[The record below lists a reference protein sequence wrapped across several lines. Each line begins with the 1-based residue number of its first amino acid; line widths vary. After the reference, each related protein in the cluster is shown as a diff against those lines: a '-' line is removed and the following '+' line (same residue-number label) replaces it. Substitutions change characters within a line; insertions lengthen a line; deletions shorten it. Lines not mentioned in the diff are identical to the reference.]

1 MLNKLY
7 YELLPFYPLKPWW
20 PGDSAL
26 ETVVGTILT
35 QNTSWKGVLKSIERL
50 KEAGKLDL
58 NDLLET
64 PDEKLA
70 ELIRPSGYANLK
82 TRRLKN
88 LLIFIKTHYETV
100 EAMRDA
106 PKERLRE
113 ELLSV
118 NGVGRETADS
128 ILLYGLEKPSF
139 VVDAYTRRVLARHNI
154 LPEKTPYDEIQAA
167 FERELPQNVE
177 LYAHYHA
184 MFVELCKAF
193 CLKNR
198 PKCEECPLGKISP
211 QVGMH
216 GTLSA
221 KK

>member
-7 YELLPFYPLKPWW
+7 RDLLAFYPMKPWW

-26 ETVVGTILT
+26 ETAVGTILT
-35 QNTSWKGVLKSIERL
+35 QNTSWKGVLKSIENL
-50 KEAGKLDL
+50 KKAGKLELDA
-58 NDLLET
+58 LLET
-64 PDEKLA
+64 PDGELA
-70 ELIRPSGYANLK
+70 ELIRPSGFANLK

-88 LLIFIKTHYETV
+88 LLRFVKTRYGTV
-100 EAMRDA
+100 DAMRAA
-106 PKERLRE
+106 PKDRLRE

-139 VVDAYTRRVLARHNI
+139 VVDAYTRRALARHGI
-154 LPEKTPYDEIQAA
+154 LPEETPYDEIQAA
-167 FERELPQNVE
+167 FERALPRDVAI
-177 LYAHYHA
+177 YAHYHA

-198 PKCEECPLGKISP
+198 PKCEECPLGSQKREK
-211 QVGMH
+211 
-216 GTLSA
+216 T
-221 KK
+221 